1 MLSSVLEP
9 AGPSWH
15 SPFELCPLCP
25 KDLGRFGPKTVSV
38 VAFYSRCHCGW
49 RVLEGAGPSSRHD
62 NESKSDNRLGPDVR
76 TRPGFS
82 ARPGA
87 VGRRPSRF
95 RRSDRGG
102 SLCPDTRHA
111 LTLYMSERD
120 PRPAVSRSTVE
131 DRCPIGEGSL
141 SDTGRALSFLNPTGT
156 GSIEPALDGT
166 IYPMSR
172 PCPP

>member
-1 MLSSVLEP
+1 MVPKQFLLSRFTLVVTAAGGSWRAPDRP
-9 AGPSWH
+9 AV
-15 SPFELCPLCP
+15 
-25 KDLGRFGPKTVSV
+25 TTM
-38 VAFYSRCHCGW
+38 
-49 RVLEGAGPSSRHD
+49 RVKR
-62 NESKSDNRLGPDVR
+62 DNRLGPDVR

-111 LTLYMSERD
+111 LTLYMRERD
-120 PRPAVSRSTVE
+120 PRPAVGRSTVE